1 MQSRQLFHLRSAVN
15 PLRLQR
21 TVHSSALD
29 SLLPPAGSWQ
39 LNTTSTA
46 LERTFKFRTF
56 RSAWSFMSLV
66 ATHAASQR
74 HHPEWSNIYNRVF
87 VRWTTH
93 SEGGLSGKDVEG
105 ARACDGF
112 AVKVQGNVDGGVV
125 GDGGDVRGLVED
137 VRKGGEGQD
146 AVDGKAGEE
155 KERLRE
161 KQKIEKEEEESGKE
175 GSLAGVGGQPSFA
188 ALSL

>member
-1 MQSRQLFHLRSAVN
+1 
-15 PLRLQR
+15 
-21 TVHSSALD
+21 
-29 SLLPPAGSWQ
+29 
-39 LNTTSTA
+39 
-46 LERTFKFRTF
+46 
-56 RSAWSFMSLV
+56 MSLV

-105 ARACDGF
+105 AKACDGF
-112 AVKVQGNVDGGVV
+112 AVKVQGTAGDGGVA

-137 VRKGGEGQD
+137 VRKGGQGGGSG
-146 AVDGKAGEE
+146 DGKAGEE

-161 KQKIEKEEEESGKE
+161 KREIEKEEEESGKE
-175 GSLAGVGGQPSFA
+175 GSLSGIGGQPT
-188 ALSL
+188 